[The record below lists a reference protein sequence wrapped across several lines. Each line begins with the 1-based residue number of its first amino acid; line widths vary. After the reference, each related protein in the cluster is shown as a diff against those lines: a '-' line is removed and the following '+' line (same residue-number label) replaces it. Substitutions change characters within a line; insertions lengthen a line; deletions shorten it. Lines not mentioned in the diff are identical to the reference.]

1 MGVIIDLSFRYDED
15 EARVNRDAQERSRAA
30 LQRYL
35 FYCNRYCSLQCCS
48 GSVRYKMIR
57 IRNTAVDY
65 PDPQQAVQRDRKSER
80 NKALM
85 VMDLRYKKKK

>member
-1 MGVIIDLSFRYDED
+1 
-15 EARVNRDAQERSRAA
+15 
-30 LQRYL
+30 
-35 FYCNRYCSLQCCS
+35 
-48 GSVRYKMIR
+48 MIR

-85 VMDLRYKKKK
+85 VMDLRYKKKNNDQQNIFFI

>member
-1 MGVIIDLSFRYDED
+1 
-15 EARVNRDAQERSRAA
+15 
-30 LQRYL
+30 
-35 FYCNRYCSLQCCS
+35 
-48 GSVRYKMIR
+48 MIR

-85 VMDLRYKKKK
+85 VMDLRYKKKNNGQQNIFLFSYAHLFFFQIYTNWGSCCLCFILKEL